1 MAAETFI
8 QYPVDE
14 FSSSDF
20 NIPGEG
26 DYRLASFSIFIPIHT
41 FWALCPSAAAVA
53 TTTRNR
59 EEAVSQ
65 LPKQPDGTLC
75 ENS

>member
-26 DYRLASFSIFIPIHT
+26 DYRLASFSIFIPHSHVLG
-41 FWALCPSAAAVA
+41 ALPLCSCRGNLDPESGRNGGTASKTAGRNAV
-53 TTTRNR
+53 
-59 EEAVSQ
+59 
-65 LPKQPDGTLC
+65 
-75 ENS
+75 